1 MNLAIC
7 AGVFTVNRFSSSAD
21 LATKFGYWASGFA
34 TMKLALTFA
43 LHGRPTTLKFCT
55 LGHGVTPL
63 ANYLAPSGS
72 QR

>member
-1 MNLAIC
+1 
-7 AGVFTVNRFSSSAD
+7 VNRFSSSAD

-34 TMKLALTFA
+34 TMKLALGFT

-55 LGHGVTPL
+55 FGHGITPPVNNP
-63 ANYLAPSGS
+63 AASGG